1 MKKRIRLTES
11 QLTKLINESI
21 MEMLKEK
28 YPINAN
34 SFSADNRYGNGYAH
48 KSINMR
54 NPKYDDISPYSETD
68 YYSAPDRDS
77 NLMYKDLETFNKN
90 ERKKQASAD
99 KRWMDAADK
108 RPLHRKGSLNRA

>member
-68 YYSAPDRDS
+68 YYSAPGRDS
-77 NLMYKDLETFNKN
+77 NLMHKDLETFNKN

-99 KRWMDAADK
+99 KR
-108 RPLHRKGSLNRA
+108 

>member
-34 SFSADNRYGNGYAH
+34 SFSAAYSSRE
-48 KSINMR
+48 KSV
-54 NPKYDDISPYSETD
+54 KS
-68 YYSAPDRDS
+68 
-77 NLMYKDLETFNKN
+77 
-90 ERKKQASAD
+90 
-99 KRWMDAADK
+99 
-108 RPLHRKGSLNRA
+108 